1 MCIVSREYHVFE
13 NPIELLEGMWPTPLL
28 KLSLGKELWAKLEFY
43 NPFSKS
49 VKDRTA
55 WYLFKQ
61 ALKSGKEEVTEATS
75 GNVGVSLSAFS
86 AIFGRKFTA
95 FIPSLSPK
103 TFKVAMKVLG
113 ANVIQAGSSTNE
125 LLPLVKKYSAMTSA
139 LHLDQFSNPL
149 NVKAHYETTAREI
162 DEQLKSVGRRVE
174 RIIATAGT
182 GGHLTGLSK
191 YFKERYPDVEVIGV
205 QPAKGSRI
213 PGIKRQEGDGFLSQA
228 LVDRIMDITLEEAF
242 EGVKKVARS
251 SGILIGLSAGATVA
265 AYEKIADERVTV
277 LVFPDDMF
285 KYVDEIAEMLDIK

>member
-1 MCIVSREYHVFE
+1 MSREYHVFE

-49 VKDRTA
+49 IKDRTA

-61 ALKSGKEEVTEATS
+61 ALESGKEEVTEATS

-86 AIFGRKFTA
+86 AIFSRKFTA
-95 FIPSLSPK
+95 FIPSLAPK

-125 LLPLVKKYSAMTSA
+125 LLPLVKKYSSMTSA

-213 PGIKRQEGDGFLSQA
+213 PGIKRQEGDGFVSQA
-228 LVDRIMDITLEEAF
+228 SVDRIMDITLEEAF
-242 EGVKKVARS
+242 EGVKKVAKS

-285 KYVDEIAEMLDIK
+285 KYIDEIAEMLDIK